1 MVCYIFCM
9 ENATTP
15 PLFSIDRQ
23 EMKTLIDEFKERRKT
38 ERDEKIKSYIS
49 RLEKAEQAI
58 TATRESLRTL
68 FALHTQLDFAERI
81 AFNNPTSLYFTSRKG
96 EQCIQNRM
104 KRPNVI
110 ITENCKLGAMCVIKG
125 HADTDKRAL
134 FFDSYT
140 LRQNI
145 EKYGIYD
152 NEMLIQPLR
161 LSYENYIYVLDDGI
175 KYTRLIEIAEN
186 MVKALP
192 IYAKAFVEYIKGKGK

>member
-1 MVCYIFCM
+1 
-9 ENATTP
+9 
-15 PLFSIDRQ
+15 
-23 EMKTLIDEFKERRKT
+23 MKTLIDEFKERRKT

-81 AFNNPTSLYFTSRKG
+81 AFNNPTSLYFTSRDG

-104 KRPNVI
+104 KRPNVL
-110 ITENCKLGAMCVIKG
+110 ITEHCNLSAICVIKG
-125 HADTDKRAL
+125 HTDTDKRAI
-134 FFDSYT
+134 FFNSYS

-145 EKYGIYD
+145 EKYGFND

-161 LSYENYIYVLDDGI
+161 VSCENYIYVLDDGL
-175 KYTRLIEIAEN
+175 KYTGLIEIVEN

-192 IYAKAFVEYIKGKGK
+192 IYVKAFAEYIKRGG